1 MDNNVLYLL
10 FAINIISFLLGFI
23 FSKIL
28 IIPNHNI
35 NQNYKSKIFN
45 KEKNN
50 VIIDDKKIVTKI
62 NTSGMEKKYETLG
75 DTKKTQENITDSVNK
90 LKSMKG

>member
-1 MDNNVLYLL
+1 MDSNVLYLL

-50 VIIDDKKIVTKI
+50 VVIDDKKFVATID
-62 NTSGMEKKYETLG
+62 TSGIEKKYDLLGET
-75 DTKKTQENITDSVNK
+75 KQSNENIGDSVNK
-90 LKSMKG
+90 LKNLKR